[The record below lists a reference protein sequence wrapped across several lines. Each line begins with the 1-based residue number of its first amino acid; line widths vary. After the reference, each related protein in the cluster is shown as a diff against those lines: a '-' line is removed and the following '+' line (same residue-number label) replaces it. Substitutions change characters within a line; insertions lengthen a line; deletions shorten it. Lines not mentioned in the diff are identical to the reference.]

1 MAKDIY
7 EIHKIFKKA
16 GVSGNSYAEKH
27 GIDFVSTLFTLLI
40 IGFLIVY
47 FYYKGQTNRFKYGVD
62 SSGNSIWSK
71 ERCKPH
77 ILPISGNLVKEPG
90 MTAYE
95 STYKNFKECSKEGH
109 RKGVMGFINPLY
121 IISGGIS
128 SLFTIIVSITRSFK
142 NMISMVTDYLLN
154 LFKVSKRDL
163 DNIQSEITRSLNY
176 HVFNKIKESTKSL
189 EYMYSYLFTQ
199 GAKQIL
205 KVTDSDLMATVF
217 EYLFRAIM
225 LIFGDAAADALQ
237 GTAIGMIVGGILA
250 LPTIIWPIGVMLI
263 AWGSLKIQ
271 NELYPLERDLL
282 RESIFVQNQ
291 FDVLN
296 EQTMENGKKF
306 PLIPPAFGAS
316 NEMDQAYCLFYGA
329 PVREM
334 SAAEKDKEIERKS
347 RGNRFYEWNNKQ
359 MKVKFHRDRG
369 NINSL
374 HGVRRL
380 NLDEIVDIE
389 KKIITA
395 LVDQY
400 IFFNKIKVRM
410 EQKKDKLIKESEK
423 AKETKSFKDKIGVWN
438 IKGQKGSTID
448 QLDKG
453 IKEMNKQLKVI
464 ADALPQWSK
473 EGYQGLLGQNK
484 AETLSKIPGNFSD
497 YPARSTTTTG
507 LGVSEE
513 IYKYGDFETKD
524 IYWPS
529 NFYNIFG
536 KDQLI
541 AFEIGGSW
549 NETKSFPNKRETPLD
564 QSPGGDEGEYDGI
577 SKKWERKGWQT
588 AYQNYNRIV
597 NTINDLN
604 SFGANADGGGDIDTF
619 SSFSNSLIIPLGKSS
634 GKYEVAVLGT
644 KPHGKDIGY
653 SLWQNGDKDKKEYAS
668 PPELPWSGNLDGK
681 NMTNDNDGMGNWN
694 PQGEFSGLGWGG
706 PTFDYQLCKTRNE
719 RFTHWRS
726 GNFGASY
733 GTKLKLQVMDVNSA
747 KIESSRGPGSYAGGN
762 IKFDMI
768 KWEIDLHRLPK
779 FDDFHDGGEFFNK
792 KGGLDVHYLY
802 KEHLD
807 IITKGIRSLSIS
819 KWESIRDNGGL
830 GLKPKDKYTKTD
842 AWGNTVWMFGNEPPG
857 IYLNSWT
864 LRTDSMIRDYPK
876 INWWSITDGTGKSND
891 SDVTNKFW
899 FKDFGYTDAG
909 AGWFGT
915 GHNNHYMWDNQG
927 GSDGAAGKDTIKGG
941 IYKDTFF
948 WHQDEAKKDDGKR
961 YNWLSK
967 YFIDEKVESEWGDD
981 GTPKAGN
988 LFNDKG
994 ATEYIKNDLTVNEI
1008 PRGANYVKYTLSQ
1021 LSGRDK
1027 NENSEMSSGNGDLGG
1042 IGILKKSNLWRW
1054 PFLASVTD
1062 VNPLRETY
1070 HMPNF
1075 TLYANVTATCF
1086 GKNTKI
1092 PLVNNKIV
1100 NIQDLKLGDI
1110 LEDGSK
1116 ITALT
1121 KANVDDGG
1129 YGIIHLYEINN
1140 IIVSGKHK
1148 IEMSD
1153 GKLINAIDHPHA
1165 KEHLDYKYKYIYCF
1179 NNDSK
1184 RIRLNGINFC
1194 DWDEVS
1200 REEINFL
1207 NSFKNNE
1214 TIGIDT
1220 PTKINKS
1227 NKICPIIHD
1236 KLESG
1241 FHPNTE
1247 IKLITGCLV
1256 PIKKIKIGDKLIDDS
1271 FVKAIIKV
1279 KIDDIDI
1286 YKHNIYGRT
1295 FYGTNNLIYTTE
1307 CKYSKDG
1314 LTTTSTYFQH
1324 DREYKEK
1331 WIPKHKQECFYSL
1344 ITNTGYV
1351 PINDVQFSHYNQN
1364 LEKFLPDNLYFE

>member
-1 MAKDIY
+1 
-7 EIHKIFKKA
+7 
-16 GVSGNSYAEKH
+16 
-27 GIDFVSTLFTLLI
+27 
-40 IGFLIVY
+40 
-47 FYYKGQTNRFKYGVD
+47 
-62 SSGNSIWSK
+62 
-71 ERCKPH
+71 
-77 ILPISGNLVKEPG
+77 
-90 MTAYE
+90 
-95 STYKNFKECSKEGH
+95 
-109 RKGVMGFINPLY
+109 
-121 IISGGIS
+121 
-128 SLFTIIVSITRSFK
+128 
-142 NMISMVTDYLLN
+142 
-154 LFKVSKRDL
+154 
-163 DNIQSEITRSLNY
+163 
-176 HVFNKIKESTKSL
+176 
-189 EYMYSYLFTQ
+189 
-199 GAKQIL
+199 
-205 KVTDSDLMATVF
+205 
-217 EYLFRAIM
+217 
-225 LIFGDAAADALQ
+225 
-237 GTAIGMIVGGILA
+237 
-250 LPTIIWPIGVMLI
+250 
-263 AWGSLKIQ
+263 
-271 NELYPLERDLL
+271 
-282 RESIFVQNQ
+282 
-291 FDVLN
+291 
-296 EQTMENGKKF
+296 
-306 PLIPPAFGAS
+306 
-316 NEMDQAYCLFYGA
+316 
-329 PVREM
+329 
-334 SAAEKDKEIERKS
+334 
-347 RGNRFYEWNNKQ
+347 
-359 MKVKFHRDRG
+359 
-369 NINSL
+369 
-374 HGVRRL
+374 
-380 NLDEIVDIE
+380 
-389 KKIITA
+389 
-395 LVDQY
+395 
-400 IFFNKIKVRM
+400 M
-410 EQKKDKLIKESEK
+410 EQKKNKLIKESEE
-423 AKETKSFKDKIGVWN
+423 AKRTKSFKDKIGVWN
-438 IKGQKGSTID
+438 IKGQKGSVID

-453 IKEMNKQLKVI
+453 IKDMDKQIKVI
-464 ADALPQWSK
+464 GDALPQWSEK
-473 EGYQGLLGQNK
+473 GYEKVIGDK
-484 AETLSKIPGNFSD
+484 AKTLSNIGPKFSN
-497 YPARSTTTTG
+497 YPADKTTVG
-507 LGVSEE
+507 GVGVSDE

-541 AFEIGGSW
+541 AFEIGGSF
-549 NETKSFPNKRETPLD
+549 NETKSFPDRRETPLD

-597 NTINDLN
+597 NTIGELN
-604 SFGANADGGGDIDTF
+604 SFGANASAGEDSDTF
-619 SSFSNSLIIPLGKSS
+619 SSFSNSLIIPLDKSG
-634 GKYEVAVLGT
+634 GKYEIAVLGT

-653 SLWQNGDKDKKEYAS
+653 SIWQNGDKDKKEYAP

-694 PQGEFSGLGWGG
+694 PKNDFSGKGWGG
-706 PTFDYQLCKTRNE
+706 PNFDFQLCKTRNE

-733 GTKLKLQVMDVNSA
+733 GTKLKLQVMDVNST

-802 KEHLD
+802 KEHLE
-807 IITKGIRSLSIS
+807 IITRGIRNLSIS
-819 KWESIRDNGGL
+819 KWESIRDNDGL
-830 GLKPKDKYTKTD
+830 GYKNKDKYTKTD

-857 IYLNSWT
+857 IYQNNWN
-864 LRTDSMIRDYPK
+864 LRTDSMIKDYPK
-876 INWWSITDGTGKSND
+876 IGWWSITDGTGKSND
-891 SDVTNKFW
+891 SDVANKFW
-899 FKDFGYTDAG
+899 FKDYGYTDAG
-909 AGWFGT
+909 AGWYGV
-915 GHNNHYMWDNQG
+915 GHNNHYMWDNKG
-927 GSDGAAGKDTIKGG
+927 GSDGATGKDTIKGG
-941 IYKDTFF
+941 IYKDTYFV
-948 WHQDEAKKDDGKR
+948 HQDKVKNEKNKVDR
-961 YNWLSK
+961 YTWLSK
-967 YFIDEKVESEWGDD
+967 YFTDTEFDATWDENS
-981 GTPKAGN
+981 

-994 ATEYIKNDLTVNEI
+994 ATEYIEDDLTVNEI

-1027 NENSEMSSGNGDLGG
+1027 NKHGATSSGNGDLGG
-1042 IGILKKSNLWRW
+1042 IGILNKSNLWRW
-1054 PFLASVTD
+1054 PFLASAVQMLIHKEKAFICQISHYMQMLLLPAL
-1062 VNPLRETY
+1062 VKILVPL
-1070 HMPNF
+1070 
-1075 TLYANVTATCF
+1075 
-1086 GKNTKI
+1086 I
-1092 PLVNNKIV
+1092 NNKIV

-1153 GKLINAIDHPHA
+1153 GKLINAIDHPDA
-1165 KEHLDYKYKYIYCF
+1165 KEYLDYKYKYIYCF

-1200 REEINFL
+1200 TEEIKFL

-1247 IKLITGCLV
+1247 IKLRTGCLV

-1271 FVKAIIKV
+1271 FVKAIINV
-1279 KIDDIDI
+1279 KIYDIDI

-1331 WIPKHKQECFYSL
+1331 WIPKHKQKCFYNL

-1364 LEKFLPDNLYFE
+1364 LEKFLPENLYLE